1 MKLGALFPDVTA
13 DLADLTC
20 EAMTVDSRK
29 ASPETVFIAVPG
41 NKADGRTYIADAVS
55 RGVRVVVAEGPRPA
69 DLPPSVH
76 YHAVKDA
83 RFVLAKAAA
92 RLYPDAPAHIV
103 AVTGTSGKSSVAEF
117 VRQIFASLGHEAAS
131 LGTLGITRAG
141 HTSYGQL
148 TTPDP
153 VSLHHILS
161 DLSHA
166 GVTHL
171 SMEASS
177 HGLDQRRLD
186 GVWLK
191 AAGFTNLG
199 HDHLDYHHDLE
210 HYFQAKLRLF
220 SEVLPEG
227 GAAVVHMGSIFADR
241 VVDVARQRKLRVL
254 TVGERGD
261 DLKLL
266 DRQAEGFDQRI
277 TLMHNGVPYHLR
289 IPLAGAF
296 QVDNA
301 LVAAGLVLSFGEAP
315 TKVLAALEHIH
326 GVRGRL
332 ERVPSPQGS
341 LIVIDYAH
349 KPDGLRAVLETLRK
363 TASGRVMCVFGCGG
377 DRDTAKRPEMGAIA
391 ARLADL
397 VIVTDDNPRSED
409 PALIRKA
416 ILAKVPGAIE
426 IPDRGEAIAHAVA
439 LLRHGDVLLVAGKG
453 HETGQIIGDVTR
465 PFSDHE
471 AVAAAMQE
479 LAG

>member
-20 EAMTVDSRK
+20 EAMTADSRK
-29 ASPETVFIAVPG
+29 ASPDTVFIAVPG

-55 RGVRVVVAEGPRPA
+55 RGVRVVVAEGPRPT
-69 DLPPSVH
+69 DLPASVS
-76 YHAVKDA
+76 YHAVRDA

-92 RLYPDAPAHIV
+92 RLYPDTPAHIV

-161 DLSHA
+161 DLAHE

-241 VVDVARQRKLRVL
+241 VVEVARQRKLRVL

-277 TLMHNGVPYHLR
+277 TLMHNGVPYPLR

-377 DRDTAKRPEMGAIA
+377 DRYTAKRPEMGAIA

-409 PALIRKA
+409 PALIRRA
-416 ILAKVPGAIE
+416 ILAKVPGALE

>member
-20 EAMTVDSRK
+20 EALTADSRK
-29 ASPETVFIAVPG
+29 ASPDTVFIAVPG

-69 DLPPSVH
+69 DLPASVS
-76 YHAVKDA
+76 YHAVRDA

-92 RLYPDAPAHIV
+92 RLYPDTPAHIV

-161 DLSHA
+161 DLAHE

-241 VVDVARQRKLRVL
+241 VVEVARQRKLRVL

-277 TLMHNGVPYHLR
+277 TLMHNGVPYPLR

-315 TKVLAALEHIH
+315 TKVLTALEHIH

-377 DRDTAKRPEMGAIA
+377 DRYTAKRPEMGAIA

-409 PALIRKA
+409 PALIRRA
-416 ILAKVPGAIE
+416 ILAKVPGALE

>member
-1 MKLGALFPDVTA
+1 MKFGALFPEA
-13 DLADLTC
+13 DAGLADLSCASLT
-20 EAMTVDSRK
+20 ADSR
-29 ASPETVFIAVPG
+29 TVVAGSVFVAVPG
-41 NKADGRTYIADAVS
+41 VKADGRRYIADAVAQGC
-55 RGVRVVVAEGPRPA
+55 RIIVAQGPRPS
-69 DLPPSVH
+69 DLPQAVA
-76 YHAVKDA
+76 YHGVADA
-83 RFVLAKAAA
+83 RLALAQAAA
-92 RLYPDAPAHIV
+92 RLFPQAPAHIV

-117 VRQIFASLGHEAAS
+117 VRQIFDALGHQAAS
-131 LGTLGITRAG
+131 LGTLGIIRHDKTQ
-141 HTSYGQL
+141 YGQL

-153 VSLHHILS
+153 VRLHQTLAHL
-161 DLSHA
+161 A
-166 GVTHL
+166 QEGVTHL

-210 HYFQAKLRLF
+210 QYFQAKLRLF
-220 SEVLPEG
+220 TELLPHG
-227 GAAVVHMGSIFADR
+227 AAAVVQSGSVYADR
-241 VVDVARQRKLRVL
+241 VIEAARARQLRVL

-261 DLKLL
+261 DLRLI
-266 DRQAEGFDQRI
+266 DRQPDGFDQRI
-277 TLMHNGVPYHLR
+277 TLMHNGVPYALR
-289 IPLAGAF
+289 IPLSGAF

-315 TKVLAALEHIH
+315 TKVFAALEHLR

-332 ERVPSPQGS
+332 ERVPSPAGS
-341 LIVIDYAH
+341 LVVIDYAH
-349 KPDGLRAVLETLRK
+349 KPDGLRAVLETLRNI
-363 TASGRVMCVFGCGG
+363 AQGRLICVFGCGG

-391 ARLADL
+391 ARLADA

-416 ILAKVPGAIE
+416 ILAKVPGALE
-426 IPDRGEAIAHAVA
+426 IADRGEAIAHAVA
-439 LLRHGDVLLVAGKG
+439 LLRPGDVLLVAGKG

-471 AVAAAMQE
+471 AVAEALRE
-479 LAG
+479 LGQ

>member
-1 MKLGALFPDVTA
+1 MKVGTLFPEA
-13 DLADLTC
+13 PAELAEIACLDLT
-20 EAMTVDSRK
+20 ADSRK
-29 ASPETVFIAVPG
+29 VAPTTVFVAVPG
-41 NKADGRTYIADAVS
+41 VKADGRTFIADAVA
-55 RGVRVVVAEGPRPA
+55 RGARVVVAEGPRPA
-69 DLPPSVH
+69 DLPGAVF
-76 YHAVKDA
+76 YHRVKDA
-83 RFVLAKAAA
+83 RLALAQAAA
-92 RLYPDAPAHIV
+92 RLYPQAPDHVV

-117 VRQIFASLGHEAAS
+117 VRQIFASLGHDAAS
-131 LGTLGITRAG
+131 LGTLGITRQG
-141 HTSYGQL
+141 KTSYGQL

-153 VSLHHILS
+153 VSLHQTLAHLAQ
-161 DLSHA
+161 D

-227 GAAVVHMGSIFADR
+227 AAAVVHMGSVFADR
-241 VVDVARQRKLRVL
+241 VVDAARARKLRVL
-254 TVGERGD
+254 TVGERGN
-261 DLKLL
+261 DLTLI
-266 DRQAEGFDQRI
+266 DRQADGFDQRI

-315 TKVLAALEHIH
+315 TKVFTALEHLQ
-326 GVRGRL
+326 GVCGRL
-332 ERVPSPQGS
+332 ERVPSPDGS

-363 TASGRVMCVFGCGG
+363 IAGGRVMCVFGCGG

-391 ARLADL
+391 ARLADT

-416 ILAKVPGAIE
+416 ILAKVPGALE
-426 IPDRGEAIAHAVA
+426 IADRGEAIAHAVA

-465 PFSDHE
+465 PFSDHA
-471 AVAAAMQE
+471 AVAAALRE
-479 LAG
+479 LAQ

>member
-20 EAMTVDSRK
+20 EALTADSRK
-29 ASPETVFIAVPG
+29 ASPDTVFIAVPG

-55 RGVRVVVAEGPRPA
+55 RGVRVVVAEGPRPT
-69 DLPPSVH
+69 DLPASVS
-76 YHAVKDA
+76 YHAVRDA

-92 RLYPDAPAHIV
+92 RLYPDTPAHIV

-161 DLSHA
+161 DLAHE

-241 VVDVARQRKLRVL
+241 VVEVARQRKLRVL

-277 TLMHNGVPYHLR
+277 TLMHNGVPYPLR

-377 DRDTAKRPEMGAIA
+377 DRYTAKRPEMGAIA

-409 PALIRKA
+409 PALIRRA
-416 ILAKVPGAIE
+416 ILAKVPGALE